1 MLFRSDPSVALGS
14 AYGNPVSNPLN
25 FSNYDSPEARDLLA
39 EAKTVA
45 DFETR
50 KALYEQVGLIG
61 ARDVPMWYSGHT
73 ATALGFEEGI
83 VGLDDWVL
91 PDGTLGIG
99 HPSAI
104 PRTYQ
109 MWRTDG

>member
-1 MLFRSDPSVALGS
+1 M
-14 AYGNPVSNPLN
+14 
-25 FSNYDSPEARDLLA
+25 
-39 EAKTVA
+39 TVA

-73 ATALGFEEGI
+73 ATALAFEEGI
-83 VGLDDWVL
+83 GGLTDWVL
-91 PDGTLGIG
+91 PDGTVGIG

>member
-1 MLFRSDPSVALGS
+1 MALGS
-14 AYGNPVSNPLN
+14 AYGDPVTNPLN
-25 FSNYDSPEARDLLA
+25 FSNYDNPEARSILA

-50 KALYEQVGLIG
+50 KALYEQVSMIG
-61 ARDVPMWYSGHT
+61 ATEVPMWFSGHT
-73 ATALGFEEGI
+73 ATALAFEEGI

-104 PRTYQ
+104 PRTAQ